1 MSSQEPTPAGTPR
14 AVFGAMLRY
23 YRLKAG
29 LTQDQLGTLAH
40 VSGKTIAAYENGW
53 RVPTRQTTAD
63 VDGVAELNTNGA
75 LSQLWE
81 QFEDGMTYQA
91 YPDWFQDWPEKEAR
105 ARRLR
110 WYEPNLVPG
119 LLQTEDYAR
128 AVFRTRFGITAE
140 AVEERVAG
148 RLRRQ
153 EVLARDSPPS
163 LWVIVD
169 EWALR
174 RPVGGPPVML
184 DQVNQ
189 LIEAARQP
197 TIVIEVISAAVGA
210 HTGLNG
216 GGFAIADFEEEPSVG
231 YQEGQL
237 RGQPVRERKDV
248 ESLDL
253 TWDTLRCEAESR
265 AASLALL
272 EEAAKSWT
280 SAT

>member
-1 MSSQEPTPAGTPR
+1 
-14 AVFGAMLRY
+14 V
-23 YRLKAG
+23 
-29 LTQDQLGTLAH
+29 
-40 VSGKTIAAYENGW
+40 AA
-53 RVPTRQTTAD
+53 
-63 VDGVAELNTNGA
+63 LNTNGA

-81 QFEDGMTYQA
+81 QFEDGMNYQA
-91 YPDWFQDWPEKEAR
+91 YPDWFQDWPEKEAT

-128 AVFRTRFGITAE
+128 AVFRTRFGITDE
-140 AVEERVAG
+140 IVQERVAA

-153 EVLARDSPPS
+153 EILARDNPPA

-169 EWALR
+169 EWVLR
-174 RPVGGPPVML
+174 RPVGGSHVML
-184 DQVNQ
+184 EQVNR

-197 TIVIEVISAAVGA
+197 NLVIEVIRATVGA

-216 GGFAIADFEEEPSVG
+216 GGFAIADFEDAASVG
-231 YQEGQL
+231 YQEGPL

-253 TWDTLRCEAESR
+253 TWDTLRNETEPR
-265 AASLALL
+265 AASRALL

>member
-1 MSSQEPTPAGTPR
+1 MPSQEPTPVGTPR
-14 AVFGAMLRY
+14 AVFGAMLRF

-29 LTQDQLGTLAH
+29 LTQDQLGAMAH
-40 VSGKTIAAYENGW
+40 VSGKTIAAYESGW
-53 RVPTRQTTAD
+53 RVPTRDTTAD
-63 VDGVAELNTNGA
+63 VDAVAQLHTNGA

-81 QFEDGMTYQA
+81 QFEDGMHYQA
-91 YPDWFQDWPEKEAR
+91 YPDWFQDWPEKEAT

-128 AVFRTRFGITAE
+128 AVFRTRFGITE
-140 AVEERVAG
+140 DVVKERVAA
-148 RLRRQ
+148 RLKRQ
-153 EVLARDSPPS
+153 EILLRESPPA

-169 EWALR
+169 EWVLR
-174 RPVGGPPVML
+174 RPVGGSHVMFE
-184 DQVNQ
+184 QVNR

-197 TIVIEVISAAVGA
+197 TIVMEVIRAVVGA

-216 GGFAIADFEEEPSVG
+216 GGFAIADFEDAPSVG
-231 YQEGQL
+231 YQEGPL

-253 TWDTLRCEAESR
+253 TWDTLRGEAEPR
-265 AASLALL
+265 AASLAVL

>member
-1 MSSQEPTPAGTPR
+1 MPSQEPTPVGTPR
-14 AVFGAMLRY
+14 AVFGAMLRF

-29 LTQDQLGTLAH
+29 LTQEQLATQAH
-40 VSGKTIAAYENGW
+40 ISGKTIAAYENGW
-53 RVPTRQTTAD
+53 RVPTRETTAD
-63 VDGVAELNTNGA
+63 IDSVAVLNTNGA

-81 QFEDGMTYQA
+81 QFEDGMNYQA
-91 YPDWFQDWPEKEAR
+91 YPDWFQDWPEKEAT

-119 LLQTEDYAR
+119 LLQTEEYAR
-128 AVFRTRFGITAE
+128 AVFRTRFGITDE
-140 AVEERVAG
+140 VVQERVAA
-148 RLRRQ
+148 RLKRQ
-153 EVLARDSPPS
+153 EILARDNPPA

-169 EWALR
+169 EWVLR
-174 RPVGGPPVML
+174 RPVGGPHVML
-184 DQVNQ
+184 EQVNR

-197 TIVIEVISAAVGA
+197 NLVIEVIRATVGA

-216 GGFAIADFEEEPSVG
+216 GGFAIADFHDTPSVA
-231 YQEGQL
+231 YQEGPL

-253 TWDTLRCEAESR
+253 TWDTLRNETEPR